1 MLSALRETWWVT
13 VAAGVLGGL
22 VGLGLSLVQ
31 TPLYTSSSQLFVA
44 TTESTSPSDALQGG
58 QLSQQR
64 VASYAQLLTGERLAG
79 RVVEQL
85 GLDLTPAQLSSQI
98 EATGVTD
105 TVLIDVAVTDSSP
118 ARAQQIANA
127 VDSEFIAMVSQLETS
142 AATGRSPISV
152 TVSDPAHVPDAP
164 SSPQTKRNVALGL
177 VAGVLIGS
185 ATGIA
190 RRRFDTSVTSV
201 PEARALAGAPVIG
214 TVQRDKKL
222 AEQHVIDRAAPNRT
236 AEDHRRLLA
245 NLRSLDDQD
254 LPKVLMVCSAMPAEG
269 RTTTII
275 NLALTVAQA
284 GHRVTI
290 VEADL
295 RHPKVTR
302 YLRAVDRKGL
312 TDVLSGRAALE
323 DVIQTHSENLSVIA
337 SGPLPANPG
346 HLLASDEMRA
356 ILEKLRSKNDV
367 VLVDAPPLLPVADAT
382 SLAAAVDGVLLS
394 VRYGT
399 TRKEQLREAAGAL
412 AAVGANLLGVVLNSI
427 PPKADTASAYG
438 YGHKY
443 DYATERAARPA
454 KTRSGKQHHRR
465 PR

>member
-1 MLSALRETWWVT
+1 MISALRATWWMS

-22 VGLGLSLVQ
+22 VGLGLSLLQ

-64 VASYAQLLTGERLAG
+64 VASSAQLLTGERLAG
-79 RVVEQL
+79 RVIEQL
-85 GLDLTPAQLSSQI
+85 GLDLTPAQLSRQI

-105 TVLIDVAVTDSSP
+105 TVLIDVAVTDPSP

-127 VDSEFIAMVSQLETS
+127 VDGQFIAMVTELETS

-164 SSPQTKRNVALGL
+164 SSPHTKRNVALGL
-177 VAGVLIGS
+177 FAGALIGS

-190 RRRFDTSVTSV
+190 RKRFDKSVSSV
-201 PEARALAGAPVIG
+201 PEVRELAGAPVVG
-214 TVQRDKKL
+214 TVQRDKRL
-222 AEQHVIDRAAPNRT
+222 AEQHVIDRAAANRT
-236 AEDHRRLLA
+236 AEDYRRLLA
-245 NLRSLDDQD
+245 NLRSLAAQD
-254 LPKVLMVCSAMPAEG
+254 LPRVLVVCSAMPAEG
-269 RTTTII
+269 RTTTVV
-275 NLALTVAQA
+275 NLALVMAQA

-312 TDVLSGRAALE
+312 TDVLSGRSALE
-323 DVIQTHSENLSVIA
+323 EVIQTHSQNLSVIA
-337 SGPLPANPG
+337 SGPLPPNPG

-367 VLVDAPPLLPVADAT
+367 VLVNAPPLLPVADTT
-382 SLAAAVDGVLLS
+382 SLATAVDGVLLA
-394 VRYGT
+394 VRCGT
-399 TRKEQLREAAGAL
+399 TRKEQLREAAEAL
-412 AAVGANLLGVVLNSI
+412 RAVGADLLGVVLSSI
-427 PPKADTASAYG
+427 PPKTDTASAHG
-438 YGHKY
+438 YGHRY
-443 DYATERAARPA
+443 DYATERATKSA
-454 KTRSGKQHHRR
+454 KQHHRR
-465 PR
+465 AR